1 MWSDKFKGCLALGL
15 VFVLTCCSKPTLRS
29 PSPTSSPQ
37 KDPASVS
44 GAKSPPVVAK
54 KSERKERPYAVDG
67 KWYFPIPSVEGFKE
81 KGVCSWYGPDFH
93 GKSTSSGET
102 YDMHGPT
109 AAHRTLPYNTQV
121 RVRNLANNRE
131 VMVRINDRGP
141 FMKERIL
148 DLSYQSAKDLGL
160 IGPGTAWVELEALGI
175 LEEYE
180 ENGQRMTR
188 LVQQVDFQRGDFTLQ
203 VGAFKERQNAQRLR
217 EKLLSDY
224 NRVDITE
231 TNRSGEIFFRV
242 RVNSYSQLQ
251 DALRLQKELEAKGFN
266 QVMVI
271 AQ

>member
-1 MWSDKFKGCLALGL
+1 MKKNPVIP
-15 VFVLTCCSKPTLRS
+15 VFIAAAFVFFGCSKQAVR
-29 PSPTSSPQ
+29 TSSPTPPPQ
-37 KDPASVS
+37 SLPAPAP
-44 GAKSPPVVAK
+44 GTKSPPAMAK
-54 KSERKERPYAVDG
+54 KTERKERPYAVDG
-67 KWYFPIPSVEGFKE
+67 KWYFPTPSVEGYKE

-93 GKSTSSGET
+93 GKSTSSGER

-121 RVRNLANNRE
+121 RVRNLANNKE
-131 VMVRINDRGP
+131 ILVRINDRGP
-141 FMKERIL
+141 FMKDRIL

-175 LEEYE
+175 LEEFE
-180 ENGQRMTR
+180 ENGQKLAR
-188 LVQQVDFQRGDFTLQ
+188 LVQQVDFQQGDFTLQ

-217 EKLLSDY
+217 ERLLSEYD
-224 NRVDITE
+224 RVEITE
-231 TNRSGEIFFRV
+231 TNRSGEKFFRV

-251 DALRLQKELEAKGFN
+251 DALRLQKDLELKGYS